1 MRRDGLLRIF
11 TNERGSAVL
20 QSIFALV
27 FLMILVLGVLQISL
41 SLYARNALAS
51 AAHEGARRALEL
63 GASAIEARALV
74 VRTVESSTG
83 GLVRDLN
90 VATTITTSGRN
101 SIVLVRVTGTAPPLG
116 PVPVS
121 MRIDARASAAREIAP

>member
-1 MRRDGLLRIF
+1 MRIF